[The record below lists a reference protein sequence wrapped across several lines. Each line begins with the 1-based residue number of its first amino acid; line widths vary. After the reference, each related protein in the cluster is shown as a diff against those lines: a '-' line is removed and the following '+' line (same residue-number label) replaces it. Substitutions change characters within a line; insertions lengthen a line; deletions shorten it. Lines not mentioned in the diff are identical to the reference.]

1 MAKKRS
7 FQDLTPQ
14 QQGMA
19 VGAVAIALPLIVLSQ
34 RDLSHRGAE
43 EVRGPKAL
51 WRVLCLNGAGAVAY
65 FLAGRRRA

>member
-1 MAKKRS
+1 MAAKRS
-7 FQDLTPQ
+7 FKDLTPE

-19 VGAVAIALPLIVLSQ
+19 VAAVAVAVPLIVASQ
-34 RDLSHRGAE
+34 RDLSHREAA

-51 WRVLCLNGAGAVAY
+51 WRLVCLNGAGAVAY

>member
-19 VGAVAIALPLIVLSQ
+19 VAAVAVAVPLIVASQ
-34 RDLSHRGAE
+34 RDLSHRDGDA
-43 EVRGPKAL
+43 VRGPKAL
-51 WRVLCLNGAGAVAY
+51 WRLLCLNGAGAIAY
-65 FLAGRRRA
+65 FAVGRRRG